1 MLRLLRRA
9 ALLAAACLILGGPGF
24 SQSISGVKGKVLDKD
39 GKPLKDA
46 VIVFTRKDMKGQTKT
61 KTDKHGE
68 YIHAGLSYPGT
79 YKVECTVDGKVVDA
93 MDNVQTRF
101 GEQVDLNFDL
111 QKAMQQAQALAK
123 AAETGQLTKEQERSM
138 TAEQKAAMEKNVKDR
153 SASLAKNKQLQ
164 DAYNAGMNAL
174 EAKDYQTAVDS
185 FNKAAEVDPK
195 QLAVWMK
202 LTSAYEGLAKT
213 KTGADADAAM
223 AKASEAYQK
232 CIEMKPEDG
241 GVHNNYG
248 LLLVRM
254 KKLDEAKAE
263 LAKAAEIEPASAGKY
278 YFNLGA
284 VMVNNQQNDAALEA
298 FQKAV
303 AADPKY
309 APAWYYIGNVLS
321 NKMTMDKDGN
331 KPIAPPGMQDA
342 LEKYLA
348 LDPTGPYADAAKGLL
363 SVISTEIQTTY
374 QNPDAK
380 KAADKKKKK

>member
-1 MLRLLRRA
+1 MFRLLRRA

-24 SQSISGVKGKVLDKD
+24 SQSKCMFKGKVTNTD

-46 VIVFTRKDMKGQTKT
+46 VIVIEGKDMKRHYTT
-61 KTDKHGE
+61 KTDKRGE
-68 YIHAGLSYPGT
+68 YVHAGVDYPGT
-79 YKVECTVDGKVVDA
+79 YKVTCEVDGKVVDA
-93 MDNVQTRF
+93 FDSVPSKF
-101 GEQVDLNFDL
+101 GDQVELNFDL
-111 QKAMQQAQALAK
+111 QKNLQKSQALAK

-138 TAEQKAAMEKNVKDR
+138 TPEQKAAMEKNIKEK
-153 SASLAKNKQLQ
+153 SASMAKNKALQ
-164 DAYNAGMNAL
+164 DAYNAGMTAL

-185 FNKAAEVDPK
+185 FNKACEIDPK
-195 QLAVWMK
+195 QLAVWTKM
-202 LTSAYEGLAKT
+202 TSAYEGLAKT

-241 GVHNNYG
+241 GFHNNYG

-263 LAKAAEIEPASAGKY
+263 LAKAAELEPGSAGKY

-284 VMVNNQQNDAALEA
+284 ILVNNQQSDAALEA

-321 NKMTMDKDGN
+321 NKMTMDKDG
-331 KPIAPPGMQDA
+331 KPSAPPGMQEA

-348 LDPTGPYADAAKGLL
+348 LDPNGPYAEGAKGLL

-374 QNPDAK
+374 QSPEAK
-380 KAADKKKKK
+380 KAAEKKKKK

>member
-9 ALLAAACLILGGPGF
+9 ALLAAACLILGGLGF
-24 SQSISGVKGKVLDKD
+24 SQSICTFKGKVINTD

-46 VIVFTRKDMKGQTKT
+46 VITLDRKEIKGSWKT
-61 KTDKHGE
+61 KTDKKGE
-68 YIHAGLSYPGT
+68 FVHAGIPFPGT
-79 YKVECTVDGKVVDA
+79 YKVSCLVDGKVVDA
-93 MDNVQTRF
+93 IDNVPSRL
-101 GEQVDLNFDL
+101 GEEVEVNFDL
-111 QKAMQQAQALAK
+111 HKNLEKSQALAK
-123 AAETGQLTKEQERSM
+123 AAETGQFTKEQERSM
-138 TAEQKAAMEKNVKDR
+138 SADQKAAMEKNVKDR
-153 SASLAKNKQLQ
+153 QATMAKNKQLQ

-195 QLAVWMK
+195 QLAVWTKM
-202 LTSAYEGLAKT
+202 TTAYEGLAKT

-223 AKASEAYQK
+223 AKASQAYQK

-263 LAKAAEIEPASAGKY
+263 LAKAAELEPASAGKY

-298 FQKAV
+298 FHKAV

-321 NKMTMDKDGN
+321 NKLTMDKDG
-331 KPIAPPGMQDA
+331 KPIAPPGMQEA

-348 LDPTGPYADAAKGLL
+348 LDPNGPYADAAKGLL
-363 SVISTEIQTTY
+363 SVISTSIQTTY

-380 KAADKKKKK
+380 KKKK